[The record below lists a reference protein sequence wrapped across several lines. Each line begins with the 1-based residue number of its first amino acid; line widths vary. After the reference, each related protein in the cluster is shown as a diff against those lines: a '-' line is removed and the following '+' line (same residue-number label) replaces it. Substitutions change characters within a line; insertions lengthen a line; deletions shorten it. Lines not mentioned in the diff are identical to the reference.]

1 MKSSDHSVQALGF
14 HLFRCGTK
22 ASSLLMGNQMHRS
35 FSTSFSEATLPIVNV
50 HAIIS
55 LHTVDG
61 YFKNFEETSIIADY
75 H

>member
-1 MKSSDHSVQALGF
+1 
-14 HLFRCGTK
+14 
-22 ASSLLMGNQMHRS
+22 MHHS
-35 FSTSFSEATLPIVNV
+35 FSTSFSNATLLIENV

-55 LHTVDG
+55 LHRVAG